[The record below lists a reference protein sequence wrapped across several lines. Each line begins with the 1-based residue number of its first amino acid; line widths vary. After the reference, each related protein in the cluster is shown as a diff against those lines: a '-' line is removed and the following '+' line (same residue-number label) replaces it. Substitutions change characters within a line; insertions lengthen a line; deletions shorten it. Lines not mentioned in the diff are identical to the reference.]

1 MDEDLSKIQEE
12 PKNEKIEITD
22 QVIGAIAEGQVKVRP
37 KWQLAAKSGL
47 LVLICVLLA
56 VVLFYLESFIFF
68 SLRHTGI
75 ILLPSFGPRGWLLFM
90 LYLPWLLILL
100 SLILILVL
108 EVLLRRYSLAYH
120 RPLLYSLL
128 VILVGAGFVGYLIA
142 PCHQSIYRVARDN
155 RLPLAGPFYRDLDR
169 HDFSGI
175 RHGMMVSVSGTNF
188 VIQSWDG
195 ATSSVI
201 VGDTD
206 DFSNNVHFQQ
216 GDELFFFGNEGPDQ
230 FRAQGM
236 RIMMRQVVASQ

>member
-1 MDEDLSKIQEE
+1 MDENLDKFKEE
-12 PKNEKIEITD
+12 QKNDNIEITD
-22 QVIGAIAEGQVKVRP
+22 QVIEAISGGQVKIRP
-37 KWQLAAKSGL
+37 KWQVLVKSGL
-47 LVLICVLLA
+47 VILICVLLA
-56 VVLFYLESFIFF
+56 IVLFYLESFIIF

-75 ILLPSFGPRGWLLFM
+75 ILLPTFGPRGWLAFL

-128 VILVGAGFVGYLIA
+128 VILVGAGFIGYLLA
-142 PCHQSIYRVARDN
+142 PCHQTIYRVASEN
-155 RLPLAGPFYRDLDR
+155 RLPLAGHFYRDLDNR
-169 HDFSGI
+169 DFSGV
-175 RHGMMVSVSGTNF
+175 RHGVMVSVSGTNF

-206 DFSNNVHFQQ
+206 DFRSGVHSQQ
-216 GDELFFFGNEGPDQ
+216 GDELFFFGDEGPDQ
-230 FRAQGM
+230 FHARGM
-236 RIMMRQVVASQ
+236 RIMMRQIVSQ